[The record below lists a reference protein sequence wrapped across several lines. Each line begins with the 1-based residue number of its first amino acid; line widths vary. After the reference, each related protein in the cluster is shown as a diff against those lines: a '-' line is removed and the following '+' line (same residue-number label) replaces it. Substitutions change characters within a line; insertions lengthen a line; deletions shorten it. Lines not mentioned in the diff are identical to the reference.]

1 MQQYNF
7 LSMTK
12 KEYNQRNHELNTLK
26 SFYKGYKNISSQQR
40 KEILDKIKQVKNI
53 LKSANPSH

>member
-26 SFYKGYKNISSQQR
+26 SFYDVYKNVNLEQR

-53 LKSANPSH
+53 LKQAK